1 MQDKPFDTP
10 VIVDLNSGTDRE
22 VKSAREALAVLKDE
36 WPAEKRGIA
45 YAEAVRS
52 CRETLGGQYPAEK
65 ARDAFSAAAWD
76 ADVFVS
82 DIRRLSEVLL

>member
-1 MQDKPFDTP
+1 MKNEPFDTP
-10 VIVDLNSGTDRE
+10 VIVNMDSGTDRE
-22 VKSAREALAVLKDE
+22 VRSIQEALTVLLDE
-36 WPAEKRGIA
+36 WPAEKRGAA

-52 CRETLGGQYPAEK
+52 CREALGGQYPAEK